1 MQLNIQSYRNIG
13 SLLLDRTS
21 ACIPC
26 RPNMNLK
33 LKKYIRSVEH
43 VQKKILRERNT
54 FMNGNI
60 LNKIIIDY
68 KQA

>member
-1 MQLNIQSYRNIG
+1 MY
-13 SLLLDRTS
+13 
-21 ACIPC
+21 
-26 RPNMNLK
+26 
-33 LKKYIRSVEH
+33 KKKTV
-43 VQKKILRERNT
+43 RERNT

>member
-1 MQLNIQSYRNIG
+1 M
-13 SLLLDRTS
+13 DRTS